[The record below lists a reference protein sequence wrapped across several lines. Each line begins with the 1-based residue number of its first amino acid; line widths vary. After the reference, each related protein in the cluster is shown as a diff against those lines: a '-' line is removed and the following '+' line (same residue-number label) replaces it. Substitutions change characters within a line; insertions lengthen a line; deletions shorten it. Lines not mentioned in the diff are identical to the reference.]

1 MAIIDSI
8 SWQPPDNNALA
19 YRYPEENL
27 STFTQLIVNESQ
39 EAVLFSKGQI
49 LGKFG
54 PGKHTL
60 STENLPLLRNL
71 FGIPFGG
78 KNPFQS
84 VVVFVNKSIP
94 PTIPWITKKFNI
106 YDPGYNARIPVISQG
121 RFGIEVTNAECFL
134 TEVVKTAKSFSVV
147 DLSNVMWAELT
158 MKLNSFVSKY
168 MQTNRLSIMNIS
180 AYLEDISNFMKEPA
194 AEFLERFGISLRS
207 FNIDSI
213 DVDETTEDGRK
224 VMEAMTARTTQ
235 NIAGY
240 SWAQQQA
247 FDTANNAINNGGEMG
262 MLGMALMMGGGMGG
276 GMGAGMM
283 QGAPVMNPVNDPT
296 QLMAANQ
303 GMAPGGA
310 GMMPGAT
317 GGMAAVPREVF
328 CSACAKKFPSTSKFC
343 PFCGNQYRPCPK
355 CGSDNSPKARRC
367 VSCGTPLASADPMVA
382 GGMGGNQCS
391 RCGQTVSPT
400 LKFCPNCG
408 NKLR

>member
-1 MAIIDSI
+1 M
-8 SWQPPDNNALA
+8 
-19 YRYPEENL
+19 
-27 STFTQLIVNESQ
+27 
-39 EAVLFSKGQI
+39 
-49 LGKFG
+49 
-54 PGKHTL
+54 
-60 STENLPLLRNL
+60 
-71 FGIPFGG
+71 
-78 KNPFQS
+78 
-84 VVVFVNKSIP
+84 VVFVNKSIP

-180 AYLEDISNFMKEPA
+180 AYLEDISNFMKGPA

-391 RCGQTVSPT
+391 RCGQAVSPT

>member
-8 SWQPPDNNALA
+8 SWQPSNNNELA

-27 STFTQLIVNESQ
+27 STYTQLVVYESQ
-39 EAVLFSKGQI
+39 EAILFSKGKI

-60 STENLPLLRNL
+60 NSENLPLLRNF

-94 PTIPWITKKFNI
+94 PTIPWVTKKFNI

-121 RFGIEVTNAECFL
+121 RFGITVKDSECFL
-134 TEVVKTAKSFSVV
+134 TEVVKTAKSFSVN
-147 DLSNVMWAELT
+147 DLSNLMWAELT
-158 MKLNSFVSKY
+158 SKLNSFVSKF
-168 MQTNRLSIMNIS
+168 MQTNHLSIMNITAS
-180 AYLEDISNFMKEPA
+180 LDDISNFMRETVA
-194 AEFLERFGISLRS
+194 VFLEKYGISLSS

-213 DVDETTEDGRK
+213 DVDETTEDGRR
-224 VMEAMTARTTQ
+224 VMDAMTARTTQ

-283 QGAPVMNPVNDPT
+283 QGAPVMTPVNDPN
-296 QLMAANQ
+296 QLMAGAMPN
-303 GMAPGGA
+303 GA
-310 GMMPGAT
+310 GYTPGAT
-317 GGMAAVPREVF
+317 NATTAIPREVF
-328 CSACAKKFPSTSKFC
+328 CSACAKKFPTTSKFC

-355 CGSDNSPKARRC
+355 CGSDNNPKARRC
-367 VSCGTPLASADPMVA
+367 VSCGTELKSAETQMSNA
-382 GGMGGNQCS
+382 MTGNQCP
-391 RCGQTVSPT
+391 RCGQAVSPT
-400 LKFCPNCG
+400 VKFCPNCG